1 MKETSVKDVQKSIAK
16 RLARHDVRDDVV
28 AKVAQ
33 RVAKNGLKVGYV
45 DFCPYG
51 ICVDYFSENR
61 FSIDEFVADDRYRA
75 VKLFPYGILVDDLF
89 QIRVEMQVPELDDFR
104 M

>member
-1 MKETSVKDVQKSIAK
+1 MKETSVSEVQKSIAK
-16 RLARHDVRDDVV
+16 RLARHDVPDDVV
-28 AKVAQ
+28 EKIAQ
-33 RVAKNGLKVGYV
+33 RVARNGLKVAYV

-51 ICVDYFSENR
+51 ICIDYFSENK
-61 FSIDEFVADDRYRA
+61 FSVDEFLANDRFRA

-104 M
+104 I